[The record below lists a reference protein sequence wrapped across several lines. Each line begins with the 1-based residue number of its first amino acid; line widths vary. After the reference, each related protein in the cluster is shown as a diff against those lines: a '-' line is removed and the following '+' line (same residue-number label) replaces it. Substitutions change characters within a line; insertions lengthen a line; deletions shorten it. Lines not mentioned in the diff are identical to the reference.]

1 MYELAGLGEEHY
13 RRVNAQI
20 IYEDADE
27 SQEETVD
34 YDLEGMEQEDEL
46 MYEEQALIDET
57 DQDLEVDVKSPIKIE
72 KIKKQTVDDEEP
84 FNYFEEVIGE
94 ESEDQSSYME
104 TEYVKEDYEM

>member
-1 MYELAGLGEEHY
+1 MYELAGLGEEEY
-13 RRVNAQI
+13 RRVAEI

-27 SQEETVD
+27 SQEETAD

-46 MYEEQALIDET
+46 MYEEQALVEET
-57 DQDLEVDVKSPIKIE
+57 DQDLEVEVKSQIKIE
-72 KIKKQTVDDEEP
+72 KMKKQTVDDDEP
-84 FNYFEEVIGE
+84 LGYFEEVIGD